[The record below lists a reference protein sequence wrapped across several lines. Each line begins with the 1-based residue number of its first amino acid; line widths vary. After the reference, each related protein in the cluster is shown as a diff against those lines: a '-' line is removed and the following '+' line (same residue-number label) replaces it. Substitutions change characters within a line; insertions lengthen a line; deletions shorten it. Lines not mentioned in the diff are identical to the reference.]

1 MDAPSERWLRQMQAL
16 GRLMKGAQFSDQNE
30 GLEVKKFES
39 MQHRIVAL
47 KSWIHNQNTL
57 MHKTDL

>member
-1 MDAPSERWLRQMQAL
+1 MDTASEGRLRQMQAL
-16 GRLMKGAQFSDQNE
+16 RRLMKGAQFSDQNE

-47 KSWIHNQNTL
+47 RRWINNQNTL
-57 MHKTDL
+57 MQKTDL